1 MGPGFINDVLQRN
14 ETNAT
19 LHTADTTVVNAV
31 AIMAKKEY
39 LYADFMVGADN
50 NRYKKL
56 TQELKKTTAESLM
69 ITHKRYMCNTGKLSV
84 IKTTPT
90 TTCGW

>member
-50 NRYKKL
+50 NRYKRL
-56 TQELKKTTAESLM
+56 T
-69 ITHKRYMCNTGKLSV
+69 
-84 IKTTPT
+84 
-90 TTCGW
+90 